1 MSWRSGVR
9 TSLVYLVSIV
19 AGFTLAWLIVAFV
32 VFPTGVV
39 PRDVKVPNVTGL
51 MFDEAEQRLAQA
63 GFKAEKGEQRYSN
76 SAPKM
81 TVLEQTPAPGTR
93 EGVGSPITLVVSGGQ
108 RIATVPTV
116 TGMTR
121 IEAQVRLDRWTWVG
135 PHSLSI
141 QTPAITNTET
151 PYSLVAKMRASF
163 EVLGPLLARAGE
175 ARVSMPGGCTFGPR
189 PVDQHVKAFRAM
201 GAAVVEENGDFQVIR
216 DHALSGRVVFDIKT
230 VGGTRNAM
238 MAACLGTGMVRLEN
252 CALEPDVID
261 LANFLNTLGA
271 DIRGAG
277 SSSIEIQG
285 VPTLHGGEY
294 RVMPDRIE
302 AGTWMLAAA
311 ASRGNL
317 TLENV
322 SVEHMRSLTARLIE
336 SGVNVLELDGTTL
349 SIDASKGTLK
359 PLTIQAVEFPGFP
372 TDLQP
377 PMGAFLATVP
387 GTSKISDRVYPT
399 RLGYAQE
406 LARMGAKAEVFD
418 SVLVIEGGPLRAA
431 PVKAADIR
439 AGAALVIAAI
449 AAEGETRIEG
459 VEFLNRGYERLE
471 ERLRAIG
478 VDVGRTEPIL
488 ALAI

>member
-1 MSWRSGVR
+1 VPPLFESKTMSN
-9 TSLVYLVSIV
+9 
-19 AGFTLAWLIVAFV
+19 APLIIR
-32 VFPTGVV
+32 G
-39 PRDVKVPNVTGL
+39 
-51 MFDEAEQRLAQA
+51 
-63 GFKAEKGEQRYSN
+63 
-76 SAPKM
+76 
-81 TVLEQTPAPGTR
+81 
-93 EGVGSPITLVVSGGQ
+93 GSPIRGTLEVNPSKNSALPIIAASLLTAEPVVLHG
-108 RIATVPTV
+108 IP
-116 TGMTR
+116 
-121 IEAQVRLDRWTWVG
+121 RLSDVEVILEIVASLGARWTWVG

-277 SSSIEIQG
+277 SSTIEIQG

-302 AGTWMLAAA
+302 AGTWMLATA
-311 ASRGNL
+311 ASRGTL

-322 SVEHMRSLTARLIE
+322 NVEHMRSLTARLIE
-336 SGVNVLELDGTTL
+336 SGINVLELDGTTL